1 MNREKK
7 YIRTVYKDDLRETK
21 KKADI
26 TGERR
31 RLRASE

>member
-1 MNREKK
+1 MSGEKK
-7 YIRTVYKDDLRETK
+7 VYKDGYKDDLRETK